1 MPSAEYDL
9 GYLESAVDLLER
21 YLLSKE
27 VYWKLNASS
36 PPGDPSFPSLT
47 LGGVLL
53 SRARI
58 QARKLS
64 ASQRARKNSVE
75 NELNHNRVK
84 WRSAWGN
91 KAKEEFRSRLDLWR
105 NFVEEFRLDPSENY
119 DRYSYEVSR
128 RVMLQLLEKD
138 AIDIPISQQQMLTGL
153 DRILSG
159 LMIPG
164 DFVWDAELAP
174 GFPPESY
181 PYLYRVL
188 RE

>member
-9 GYLESAVDLLER
+9 GYLESAVELLER
-21 YLLSKE
+21 YLLSKD

-47 LGGVLL
+47 LGAVLL
-53 SRARI
+53 SAARI
-58 QARKLS
+58 QPRDLS
-64 ASQRARKNSVE
+64 TSQSDRKNSVE
-75 NELNHNRVK
+75 QDINRIRMK

-91 KAKEEFRSRLDLWR
+91 KAREEFRSRLDLWR
-105 NFVEEFRLDPSENY
+105 NFVEEFRHDPPENY
-119 DRYSYEVSR
+119 DRYSYEVGR

-138 AIDIPISQQQMLTGL
+138 ATDIPISQQQMLTGL

-159 LMIPG
+159 LMIHG
-164 DFVWDAELAP
+164 DFVWDAQLAP

-181 PYLYRVL
+181 PYLYRAL
-188 RE
+188 KE